1 MSKKISIFAG
11 LFIGIVF
18 FLIGLF
24 TLSDYGLNVDESI
37 HFIRGQAYLSFLTT
51 GRKNYSDKDLNQA
64 RVSVWKYP
72 QYDAAYFLKK
82 DTGHPPFNDILAALF
97 NRIFYEKLGIVGD
110 MESYHLFELTISS
123 LLVIFIYFIV
133 KNNFGFFPAV
143 ISALSIFLYPLFFA
157 ESKFNI
163 KDPIET
169 AFFTF
174 SLFYLYE
181 AFTQTKVKKLI
192 LGIFFFGFGLAT
204 KFNILFLPFILLPTV
219 LSHFWNKFKLKP
231 EKIFRQYSLLFY
243 LFIIGA
249 PIIIITIYIIFR
261 PYVWVDPITRII
273 ETFKYYKDIG
283 TGDFIDVRFLFR
295 GWNFYAPFFVL
306 ITTPFQISILAILG
320 LFFSIKNYFRN
331 YSPFYLLV
339 IFWLITPMIRVM
351 IPGTTIYSGVRQIME
366 FLPAMAILCGIGA
379 YHLVKT
385 IRTKFGSI
393 KPIYFYVTIL
403 ILCFPLVI
411 TLKKIH
417 PNQNVYMNF
426 LIGGLKGAY
435 EKRIPGTG
443 ETMGNVYLQGVKW
456 LNSNVSYGSK
466 LGIAVGLR
474 SNIPFKYL
482 RNDIDY
488 GPYISGMDR
497 LGEYMIEK
505 VSVGFPPNE
514 NFYVFNYLNKFLNP
528 IYEVKVDGVSLLK
541 IWKNEEKYIKAGYL
555 NEGIINNLKITKN
568 NPNEITLS
576 LPDVKTV
583 TRLIVNHSNLMCIPK
598 GKEKE
603 NIEYSIDGNVWVD
616 TGNLFIPQGPRVT
629 LLQTPNRYVQF
640 FAAEEIKYLKIKSSN
655 SKSCLL
661 KPQNTKVYYLKD
673 VRI

>member
-1 MSKKISIFAG
+1 
-11 LFIGIVF
+11 
-18 FLIGLF
+18 
-24 TLSDYGLNVDESI
+24 
-37 HFIRGQAYLSFLTT
+37 
-51 GRKNYSDKDLNQA
+51 
-64 RVSVWKYP
+64 
-72 QYDAAYFLKK
+72 
-82 DTGHPPFNDILAALF
+82 
-97 NRIFYEKLGIVGD
+97 
-110 MESYHLFELTISS
+110 
-123 LLVIFIYFIV
+123 
-133 KNNFGFFPAV
+133 
-143 ISALSIFLYPLFFA
+143 
-157 ESKFNI
+157 
-163 KDPIET
+163 
-169 AFFTF
+169 
-174 SLFYLYE
+174 
-181 AFTQTKVKKLI
+181 
-192 LGIFFFGFGLAT
+192 
-204 KFNILFLPFILLPTV
+204 
-219 LSHFWNKFKLKP
+219 
-231 EKIFRQYSLLFY
+231 
-243 LFIIGA
+243 
-249 PIIIITIYIIFR
+249 
-261 PYVWVDPITRII
+261 
-273 ETFKYYKDIG
+273 
-283 TGDFIDVRFLFR
+283 
-295 GWNFYAPFFVL
+295 
-306 ITTPFQISILAILG
+306 
-320 LFFSIKNYFRN
+320 
-331 YSPFYLLV
+331 
-339 IFWLITPMIRVM
+339 MIRVM

-366 FLPAMAILCGIGA
+366 FLPAMSILCGIGA

-603 NIEYSIDGNVWVD
+603 NI
-616 TGNLFIPQGPRVT
+616 
-629 LLQTPNRYVQF
+629 
-640 FAAEEIKYLKIKSSN
+640 
-655 SKSCLL
+655 
-661 KPQNTKVYYLKD
+661 
-673 VRI
+673 